1 MPENIMDLDVE
12 PVRGLI
18 CGNYLGWRVT
28 SDQHAPRYK
37 AGDVL
42 FTDREGRVAGH
53 VPARG
58 PEDNAAV
65 QTTGITAPQNPR

>member
-1 MPENIMDLDVE
+1 MDLDVE
-12 PVRGLI
+12 PVQGLV
-18 CGNYLGWRVT
+18 CGSYLGWRLRT
-28 SDQHAPRYK
+28 NRHAPRYK

-53 VPARG
+53 VPAWG
-58 PEDNAAV
+58 AEDSAAV